1 MTHDIITNQQPPDL
15 GDSIRSILPSCEAA
29 RFAVGYFFLSGFSA
43 IAGEL
48 DNVKDLR
55 LLIGSVSSADT
66 VEQIAEGARRLQE
79 AELVLEGVK
88 YPKSTLSTE
97 RALQTA
103 NAVGETAAAMT
114 QSDANARLILS
125 LAQAIEQKR
134 VKVRVYTRGRLHA
147 KAYIFDY
154 GQSYDAH
161 GSPLPV
167 HEKGCAI
174 IGSSNLTLAGL
185 THNSELNVKVYGDDN
200 HAALTEWFKRLWD
213 EARDFDETLMQE
225 LNQSWALA
233 KVTPYEVYLKALYE
247 FVKDR
252 LDEEAGR
259 EFLWQSEITA
269 ALADFQRN
277 AVKRAVQIIRQYN
290 GAFVSD
296 VVGLGKSYIG
306 AAIVKHFERHDRARA
321 LIICPQ
327 SLVRM
332 WQHYN
337 EAYELNANVLS
348 MGMLYEDH
356 ERPGYN
362 ILLDDVLYKDRDF
375 VLIDESHNFRNP
387 DNQRY
392 KLLESYLQTGERR
405 CVMLTATP
413 RNRAIWD
420 IYHQIK
426 LWHPGDRTRIPV
438 NPPNLRTFVKSVES
452 GEQKAASLLSSIMVR
467 RTRMD
472 VLRWY
477 GLDAETKKR
486 IDPFNFEPYHNG
498 EKRAYIM
505 VAGREQYFPK
515 RELQTIEYNI
525 DQTYSGLY
533 DRLLSHIGK
542 PEDKELHR
550 ADQLMYARYGLWNYV
565 KKDKQDVDPYNTLQR
580 AGINLRGL
588 VRISLFKRFE
598 SSVFA
603 FRETIKRL
611 INGHRTFLAALE
623 NGIVPAGKAASTL
636 MLDEYSTDD
645 DDELMDLLEEMSEKY
660 RLNDFEAGRLKDD
673 IAHDLNI
680 LEKMLSLV
688 EPITPAEDDKLQ
700 ALKTILTCGLNGKP
714 ALAGKKCLIFTQYK
728 DTATYLFDH
737 LKEIRS
743 GVESIFGTEKD
754 KSVTAYRFSPN
765 ANQNMRPDKTY
776 PEIHLLIAT
785 DVMSEGL
792 NLQDC
797 DQIINYDLHWNPV
810 RLIQRF
816 GRIDRIGTEHQTI
829 YGYNFLPEKALD
841 KGLGLMEKLQRRVNE
856 INTMLGGDGA
866 LLDPS
871 EQLID
876 QAFYAIYQGKS
887 IEGYDTQDE
896 EDLVDLTEAEEFMR
910 QLKEENSE
918 LYEKIKNL
926 RDGIRSAK
934 MGDDGKTRVVCKAGN
949 YHKIYAVDENKQVTA
964 EDIPLALGKMKCEP
978 SEPALDLPQDFNN
991 SIVAVQQE
999 FEKHIQEWQA
1009 EQTVA
1014 VTMPLSQ
1021 RYVIDELQ
1029 AIDREIDD
1037 PNWQGQISTFL
1048 RIYSQP
1054 LTQAVQAELR
1064 GIRKNHVEGEALLD
1078 LLDKIYVRY
1087 KLSEAAQA
1095 IGSNQTD
1102 QDIPIVVCSMGS
1114 AKAQE

>member
-1 MTHDIITNQQPPDL
+1 MTHDIIDNKENTL
-15 GDSIRSILPSCEAA
+15 KESIHSILPSCESAK
-29 RFAVGYFFLSGFSA
+29 FAVGYFFLSGFTA
-43 IAGEL
+43 IAGQL

-55 LLIGSVSSADT
+55 LLIGSVSSAETID
-66 VEQIAEGARRLQE
+66 QIAEGTRRLQE
-79 AELVLEGVK
+79 AGHILEGVRF
-88 YPKSTLSTE
+88 PKAVES
-97 RALQTA
+97 AGQAAQTA
-103 NAVGETAAAMT
+103 AAVGETAAAMT
-114 QSDANARLILS
+114 QSSENARLILS
-125 LAQAIEQKR
+125 LARAIEEKR
-134 VKVRVYTRGRLHA
+134 IKVRVYTRGRLHA

-154 GQSYDAH
+154 GQSYDA
-161 GSPLPV
+161 GGRPLPV

-174 IGSSNLTLAGL
+174 VGSSNLTLAGL
-185 THNSELNVKVYGDDN
+185 THNSELNVKVFGDAN

-213 EARDFDETLMQE
+213 EARDFDEALMQE
-225 LNQSWALA
+225 LKQTWAMA
-233 KVTPYEVYLKALYE
+233 EVTPYEVYLKALYE

-252 LDEEAGR
+252 LEDESGR

-277 AVKRAVQIIRQYN
+277 AVKRAVQVIRQYN
-290 GAFVSD
+290 GAFISD
-296 VVGLGKSYIG
+296 VVGLGKSYVG
-306 AAIVKHFERHDRARA
+306 AAIVKHFERHDRSRA

-348 MGMLYEDH
+348 MGMLKEDPNH
-356 ERPGYN
+356 PGYN
-362 ILLDDVLYKDRDF
+362 ILLDDELYKDRDF
-375 VLIDESHNFRNP
+375 ILVDESHNFRNP
-387 DNQRY
+387 ENQRY

-413 RNRAIWD
+413 RNRNIWD

-438 NPPNLRTFVKSVES
+438 NPPNLRTFVQAVEH

-477 GLDAETKKR
+477 GYDAETKKR
-486 IDPFNFEPYHNG
+486 IDPLNFEPYHTG
-498 EKRAYIM
+498 AKRAYIM
-505 VAGREQYFPK
+505 VANREQYFPK
-515 RELQTIEYNI
+515 RSLQTVEYNI
-525 DQTYSGLY
+525 DDTYSGLY

-542 PEDKELHR
+542 PEDREHNR
-550 ADQLMYARYGLWNYV
+550 ADQLLYARYGLWNYV
-565 KKDKQDVDPYNTLQR
+565 NADKKEVEPYNTLQR

-588 VRISLFKRFE
+588 IRISLFKRFE

-603 FRETIKRL
+603 FQETVKRL
-611 INGHRTFLAALE
+611 INGHRTFLTALE
-623 NGIVPAGKAASTL
+623 NGIVPAGKTASTS
-636 MLDEYSTDD
+636 MLAADELE
-645 DDELMDLLEEMSEKY
+645 DDELLELLEEMGEKY
-660 RLNDFEAGRLKDD
+660 RVEDFEAERLKAD
-673 IAHDLNI
+673 ITHDLHI
-680 LEKMLSLV
+680 LEQMLQLV
-688 EPITPAEDDKLQ
+688 EPITADEDDKLQ
-700 ALKTILTCGLNGKP
+700 VLKTLLAEGKNGNP
-714 ALAGKKCLIFTQYK
+714 PLATKKCLVFTQYK

-737 LKEIRS
+737 LKDIRS

-754 KSVTAYRFSPN
+754 KSITAYRFSPN
-765 ANQNMRPDKTY
+765 SNQNMRPDKTY

-816 GRIDRIGTEHQTI
+816 GRIDRIGTEHETI

-871 EQLID
+871 EQLVD
-876 QAFYAIYQGKS
+876 QAFYAIYQGNS
-887 IEGYDTQDE
+887 IEGYDTQDDE
-896 EDLVDLTEAEEFMR
+896 ELVDLTEAEEFMR
-910 QLKEENSE
+910 QLKEENPE
-918 LYEKIKNL
+918 LFEKIKNL

-934 MGDDGKTRVVCKAGN
+934 QGEDGKTRVVCRAGN
-949 YHKIYAVDENKQVTA
+949 YHKIYAVDHNSVVVA
-964 EDIPLALGKMKCEP
+964 EDIPLGLGKMKCEP
-978 SEPALDLPQDFNN
+978 SEPALDLPPDFNERV
-991 SIVAVQQE
+991 VAVQQE
-999 FEKHIQEWQA
+999 FENHIKEWQA

-1021 RYVIDELQ
+1021 KYVIDELRS
-1029 AIDREIDD
+1029 IDREIDD

-1048 RIYSQP
+1048 RVYSQP

-1064 GIRKNHVEGEALLD
+1064 GIRKNRVEGQALLD

-1095 IGSNQTD
+1095 NGGTESS
-1102 QDIPIVVCSMGS
+1102 QDIPIVVCSLGS
-1114 AKAQE
+1114 QDR